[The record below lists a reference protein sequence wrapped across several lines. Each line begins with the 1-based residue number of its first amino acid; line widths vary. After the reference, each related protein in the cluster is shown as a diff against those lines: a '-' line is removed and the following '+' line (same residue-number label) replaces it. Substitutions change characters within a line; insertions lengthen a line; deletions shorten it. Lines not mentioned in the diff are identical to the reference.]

1 MPQPTLRRQRTHK
14 LCARVPVQ
22 LALKRYKTNIN
33 AISPPLHRFYSARAT
48 RCEHKRR
55 DKISRKFH
63 RHSRLQPRYR
73 RPSKRPPHKRDRRVG
88 RTNKIRIR
96 RAVWLKFKRPR
107 KNEAVKF
114 SQNPLLKTAQ
124 IYRRPLASR
133 GLKIYATSQKCRQIA
148 GLIRKRGL
156 NFKICSNQNGR
167 SIS

>member
-1 MPQPTLRRQRTHK
+1 MQKNKTLFEQNLPQPTLQLALRRQRTYK

-22 LALKRYKTNIN
+22 LALKRYETNIN
-33 AISPPLHRFYSARAT
+33 AISPPPHRFYSARAM

-55 DKISRKFH
+55 SEISRKFY
-63 RHSRLQPRYR
+63 RRSQLQPSYR
-73 RPSKRPPHKRDRRVG
+73 RPGKRPPRKRDRRAG
-88 RTNKIRIR
+88 RANKTRIR

-133 GLKIYATSQKCRQIA
+133 GLKIYATPQKCRQIA
-148 GLIRKRGL
+148 GLIRKR
-156 NFKICSNQNGR
+156 S
-167 SIS
+167 